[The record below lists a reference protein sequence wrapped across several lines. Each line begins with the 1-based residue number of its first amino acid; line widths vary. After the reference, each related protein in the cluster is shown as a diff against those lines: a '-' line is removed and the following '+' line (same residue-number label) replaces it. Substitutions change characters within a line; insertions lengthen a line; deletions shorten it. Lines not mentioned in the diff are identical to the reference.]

1 METSLP
7 QYLQKVSEGCTE
19 CGACVKSC
27 AFLSRYGT
35 PKAMVAAFDF
45 TTPEHQRLA
54 YECSLCGLCSA
65 VCPEKLDPAR
75 IFMES
80 RRCYVNGGNFK
91 TSQYKVILGYE
102 RRGISSLFSW
112 YGLPEGCDTVFFPGC
127 GLPGTRP
134 EATLRLFRELQQS
147 IAHLGIVL
155 DCCTKPSH
163 DLGRQDYFHATFGE
177 MVDYLRRHG
186 IQHIVVACPNCYKIF
201 QEYGKELVVSTAYQ
215 FLAAAG
221 HGASQNFQG
230 WQVTVHD
237 PCALR
242 AEPGVQRAVRDVLHK
257 LGVQITEMEHTGCK
271 TLCCG
276 EGGMVGC
283 VKPEL
288 AKKWAALRKEE
299 SAGLPMVTYCVGCTQ
314 SLGRVSPTLHIVDL
328 LYQAKTLAKGG
339 KPGARAPFT
348 YLNRFLLKRRLQKE
362 LVVKT
367 SRAGRSTLGK

>member
-1 METSLP
+1 MDTSLP
-7 QYLQKVSEGCTE
+7 QYLREVSEGCTE
-19 CGACVKSC
+19 CGACVQSC

-45 TTPEHQRLA
+45 TTSDHQKLA

-65 VCPEKLDPAR
+65 VCPERLDPVR
-75 IFMES
+75 IFLES
-80 RRCYVNGGNFK
+80 RRGYVNGRNFK
-91 TSQYKVILGYE
+91 PAQYRGILGYE
-102 RRGISSLFSW
+102 RCGISSLFSW

-134 EATLRLFRELQQS
+134 AATLRMFRELRQS

-163 DLGRQDYFHATFGE
+163 DLGRQDYFHSTFGE

-186 IQHIVVACPNCYKIF
+186 IKHIVVACPNCYKIF
-201 QEYGKELVVSTAYQ
+201 QEYGQDFVVSTAYQ

-221 HGASQNFQG
+221 RGAPENFQG
-230 WQVTVHD
+230 RRITVHD

-242 AEPGVQRAVRDVLHK
+242 GESGVQQAVRDVLHG
-257 LGVQITEMEHTGCK
+257 LGVQITEMKHTGCK

-276 EGGMVGC
+276 EGGMVGY

-299 SAGLPMVTYCVGCTQ
+299 SAGLTMVTYCVGCTQ
-314 SLGRVSPTLHIVDL
+314 FLGRVSPTIHIVDL

-339 KPGARAPFT
+339 KPGARAPMT
-348 YLNRFLLKRRLQKE
+348 YLNRLLLKRRLQKE
-362 LVVKT
+362 MVVKV
-367 SRAGRSTLGK
+367 SRAGRPVLGK